1 MTVRAEQATAP
12 ALLIAVQPA
21 ATGVRAVEIA
31 WETEAFPVVEDLVTR
46 AHLEEAVGTAP
57 AAVVHGALLVWVHR
71 AGAAHRAV
79 EAHGAVVVV
88 DVVDRNLPEGRRLL

>member
-1 MTVRAEQATAP
+1 VTVRAEQATAP
-12 ALLIAVQPA
+12 ALLIAMQPA

-57 AAVVHGALLVWVHR
+57 APAAHGALPVWVRR
-71 AGAAHRAV
+71 AGVADRVA
-79 EAHGAVVVV
+79 EAHGAVVV
-88 DVVDRNLPEGRRLL
+88 DVVDKELPAGRRRL